1 MYNCILV
8 GSFLISL
15 YTFVYFVIHYYRDH
29 QVKMETQEPK
39 DHVDQLEILDLLE
52 NVEELDHQGQ
62 L

>member
-1 MYNCILV
+1 
-8 GSFLISL
+8 
-15 YTFVYFVIHYYRDH
+15 
-29 QVKMETQEPK
+29 METQEPK